1 MIKKNLIKIH
11 DNDVDRIMSNHNSYL
26 QIHDLMN
33 RSLASWVIY
42 CHLWIIKSF
51 TSFKPPFYVIKS
63 SIIYVLYR
71 CTPQDDFAWM
81 IVEA

>member
-51 TSFKPPFYVIKS
+51 TAFVDTIDLYCPSSVVFIK
-63 SIIYVLYR
+63 
-71 CTPQDDFAWM
+71 TKD
-81 IVEA
+81 